1 MTSAFSKDI
10 ANAKAA
16 LVSLPCDWD
25 GKKSVL
31 ALKEADY
38 NWKQMEWWAFF
49 FEHLCHQRL
58 ATTFEIPGEMI
69 GSVRFDIKGSVNWD
83 LKAKATNSDH
93 HKCILND
100 KASTDASIKTHGAH
114 GVIIALCEVE
124 YNDRDRTFQ
133 TWHSNL
139 KGGLSDYEKDRR
151 TRTAIS
157 RLRKTRATLQEIL
170 FLRLDKSSVERM
182 EEMRQGRNSN
192 GRPRPVKYML
202 DLEEIDSLLVDRI
215 KFPC

>member
-10 ANAKAA
+10 VNAKAA
-16 LVSLPCDWD
+16 LDSLPCDWD
-25 GKKSVL
+25 GKESVL
-31 ALKEADY
+31 ALKKVNY
-38 NWKQMEWWAFF
+38 NWRQMEWWAFF

-58 ATTFEIPGEMI
+58 EGTFKIPGETI
-69 GSVRFDIKGSVNWD
+69 GSTQFDIKGSVNWD
-83 LKAKATNSDH
+83 LKAKATNSDQ

-100 KASTDASIKTHGAH
+100 KAATNASIEAHGAH
-114 GVIIALCEVE
+114 GVVIALCEVE

-133 TWHSNL
+133 AWHSEL
-139 KGGLSDYEKDRR
+139 KGGLSNYETQRR

-170 FLRLDKSSVERM
+170 FLRLDKSSVENM

-192 GRPRPVKYML
+192 GKPRPVKYML
-202 DLEEIDSLLVDRI
+202 DLESIDGLLVDSI
-215 KFPC
+215 KFS

>member
-69 GSVRFDIKGSVNWD
+69 GSVRFDIKGPQNLPGGGLTFRNAMTIARNWTRAG
-83 LKAKATNSDH
+83 LEKRVVLVRLWGKRRAVVTITAPVHS
-93 HKCILND
+93 
-100 KASTDASIKTHGAH
+100 HGA
-114 GVIIALCEVE
+114 
-124 YNDRDRTFQ
+124 T
-133 TWHSNL
+133 S
-139 KGGLSDYEKDRR
+139 
-151 TRTAIS
+151 
-157 RLRKTRATLQEIL
+157 
-170 FLRLDKSSVERM
+170 
-182 EEMRQGRNSN
+182 
-192 GRPRPVKYML
+192 
-202 DLEEIDSLLVDRI
+202 
-215 KFPC
+215 